1 MYEGKRKKEQKMDD
15 VKIIEAFFKRDEC
28 AVVELERKHGKI
40 YRAIIN
46 NVLSDSRDVEECL
59 NDTYLAVWN
68 TIPPNSPR
76 SLLAYVSTIARSC
89 AIDKLRY
96 NTREK
101 RDESQLVLLEEL
113 DEYAVSSDVPDE
125 DCRELINELL
135 ASQPVR
141 ARVIF
146 IRRYYYLEAVSSIAE
161 RFGMSENAVSASLFR
176 TREKLRKALIKKGV
190 MR

>member
-1 MYEGKRKKEQKMDD
+1 M
-15 VKIIEAFFKRDEC
+15 A
-28 AVVELERKHGKI
+28 ER
-40 YRAIIN
+40 
-46 NVLSDSRDVEECL
+46 LS
-59 NDTYLAVWN
+59 
-68 TIPPNSPR
+68 
-76 SLLAYVSTIARSC
+76 
-89 AIDKLRY
+89 
-96 NTREK
+96 
-101 RDESQLVLLEEL
+101 

-146 IRRYYYLEAVSSIAE
+146 IRRYYYLEAVSSIAG